1 MVDREHFNHLTEEW
15 VVDTLIIIYITY
27 LDVSGRWIV
36 RFSTILYKVGIS
48 GWVALLMLKL
58 GYSNIK
64 EEIGQWVSILMGT
77 QGTP

>member
-1 MVDREHFNHLTEEW
+1 MVDREHFNHLAEEW
-15 VVDTLIIIYITY
+15 VVDTLITIYITY

-64 EEIGQWVSILMGT
+64 EEIAQWVSMLMGT
-77 QGTP
+77 